1 MELNETAVRLEN
13 HEGRI
18 VGIEHRVKDL
28 ELESQSIHELV
39 LSVNKLAINMEHML
53 QEQKDQGDRLRKLE
67 EEPAERWN
75 SARKTAFTSIVSTV
89 AGALAVGLIMLIAQY
104 F

>member
-28 ELESQSIHELV
+28 EAESQSIHELV

-75 SARKTAFTSIVSTV
+75 SARKTAFTSIVSTI